1 MNAISGLSSNTV
13 TFNKFRDLAQKSNQ
27 ERDQSG
33 SVTEIVNEASRIANQ
48 TGTSGFFKSIVEKV
62 KNFGKN
68 LRNNPWLSWIFDYFQ
83 HGGES
88 SKALA
93 KAKNRNYV
101 KNGNDLI
108 QYHDSLV
115 FKQSNPNG
123 IYKSHFAPPGKAK
136 TQVYLFLGHCQGFK
150 DKEEETGILK
160 IYNKLVKDNDCD
172 VVLFRVGCAM
182 TDLKHVSGLSKQTD
196 LKPEVVKEHIAN
208 IIEDRNHS
216 RGIFSG
222 LPKPANVVI
231 AGYSW
236 GAGLSKEIL
245 DRWKKIGN
253 DTEVSTSMT
262 LDAVKYG
269 VDNFADSLQHRPPH
283 SNKHLNIFQ
292 PNDLILRG
300 DHLYGID
307 HRRGDVSID
316 VNQINPDAQLQHTE
330 VDNDPNVINLIYKN
344 IRQSVINSPA
354 SKPGKL
360 ILQKV

>member
-222 LPKPANVVI
+222 LPKPTNVVI

-245 DRWKKIGN
+245 DRWNKIGN
-253 DTEVSTSMT
+253 DTKVSTSLT
-262 LDAVKYG
+262 LDAVQYG
-269 VDNFADSLQHRPPH
+269 VNNFANSLKERPAN
-283 SNKHLNIFQ
+283 SEKHINIYQ
-292 PNDLILRG
+292 NNDLFINGSDLK
-300 DHLYGID
+300 GID
-307 HRRGDVSID
+307 PSKKDVSMD
-316 VNQINPDAQLQHTE
+316 VDKLKPGTSLQHTE
-330 VDNDPNVINLIYKN
+330 IDDDPNIIDSMYRE
-344 IRQSVINSPA
+344 IRESVINSPA